1 LGHRLSC
8 RHRVSGGG
16 CCSTSCWSPNAQ
28 IGIAQELRAKMVL
41 DRLAVLSPPGPGDP

>member
-1 LGHRLSC
+1 VPTPGERWWLLFDI
-8 RHRVSGGG
+8 VLVA
-16 CCSTSCWSPNAQ
+16 NAQ